1 MSEPKVS
8 AVIVTYNRL
17 PLLKEAIQN
26 VLAQD
31 TTALQHL
38 IVVNGAS
45 TDGTQDYLATI
56 NDPRVIVENLAQ
68 NLGGA
73 GGFNWGIR
81 QFIEKTSDDYVWL
94 MDDDSMPTPTA
105 LTKLLDLFASHPA
118 GWAASK
124 VVWTDG
130 NWSKMNVPAPI
141 QGTAKT
147 LLHDQTQWLPIK
159 QATFVSTIFSREVIA
174 QIGLP
179 QKEYFIWGDDI
190 EFTQRATQVSDGY
203 FVRDSIVVHASQ
215 ANPKPGDIVG
225 ELDEARLP
233 RYHFEYRNRILT
245 SRRRHAVLKLLKT
258 FVHTGLDFLK
268 TLVLPGVH
276 FRGRK
281 LKIILQG
288 TYQGVRFQPA
298 IEYVTS
304 PGEDAK
310 IND

>member
-1 MSEPKVS
+1 MTEPTVT

-17 PLLKEAIQN
+17 PLLKEAIQK
-26 VLAQD
+26 VLAQE
-31 TTALQHL
+31 TAALKHL

-45 TDGTQDYLATI
+45 TDGTREYLNALTDSRLI
-56 NDPRVIVENLAQ
+56 IAHLDE

-81 QFIEKTSDDYVWL
+81 QFIEQTTDDYVWV
-94 MDDDSMPTPTA
+94 MDDDSMPRPEA
-105 LTKLLDLFASHPA
+105 LAKLLALFSTQPAA

-124 VVWTDG
+124 VVWTDDD
-130 NWSKMNVPAPI
+130 WAKMNVPAPI
-141 QGTAKT
+141 QGTAAT
-147 LLHDQTQWLPIK
+147 LLQDTSRWLPIK
-159 QATFVSTIFSREVIA
+159 HATFVSTIFSRALIE

-190 EFTQRATQVSDGY
+190 EFTQRATQVRAGY

-225 ELDEARLP
+225 EVNEARLP
-233 RYHFEYRNRILT
+233 RYHYEYRNRILT
-245 SRRRHAVLKLLKT
+245 SRRRRSIIKLLKT
-258 FVHTGLDFLK
+258 LAHTGLDFAK
-268 TLVLPGVH
+268 TLCLPSVN

-288 TYQGVRFQPA
+288 TYQGVRFNPA

-304 PGEDAK
+304 SSEN
-310 IND
+310 I